1 MASQRKPRIVLSP
14 AVLPRDKLAAALR
27 GLILLTVFLMA
38 RTQAAPRSA
47 EFDIVVTIGAAYVLV
62 STFLP
67 WSRFSLRHSVLAM
80 LICDIALI
88 TGLIHTQSGID
99 SDYYLLY
106 YLPILHASVRL
117 NLRDAVGTSLLSAA
131 SYVLVAFVGM
141 RTGPITIEM
150 VSRVVTF
157 TVSALLLGGFF
168 FVLSREQRAFEQ
180 LSQAYERAIRSK
192 DEFLSR
198 VSHEFR
204 TPLTAIVG
212 FSQLL
217 YENTEKLDAEHQ
229 HEYLV
234 IIREQSQHLAR
245 MIEDM
250 LDISRIE
257 ENRLELKRQPVSLA
271 EAIESALM
279 LLDRPSD
286 RERIQVTVEPRTPP
300 VDADRNEI
308 EQVLSRILLT
318 VLKCSDPTGPIQ
330 VKVGPAVEDRAVQV
344 AVLGPGMKS
353 DDPAL
358 APLTDDTGSAVERA
372 RANARH
378 LGLGVSRAL
387 IELHGGRIWLD
398 DSYGGYQSS
407 VGAEEDGSKYQV
419 AICFSLPVPA
429 ARQTGPQV
437 IIASDRGAQHP
448 SETPGR
454 ETTDEGTNGED
465 TDRGRR
471 PVRAAVD
478 ARQP

>member
-1 MASQRKPRIVLSP
+1 MESQHKPRIVLSP
-14 AVLPRDKLAAALR
+14 AVLPREKLAAALR

-38 RTQAAPRSA
+38 RTQAAPRNA
-47 EFDIVVTIGAAYVLV
+47 AFDIVVTIGAAYVLV

-67 WSRFSLRHSVLAM
+67 WSRFRLRHAVLAM

-88 TGLIHTQSGID
+88 TALIYTQSGID

-131 SYVLVAFVGM
+131 SYVLVAFAGM
-141 RTGPITIEM
+141 RTGPITVEM
-150 VSRVVTF
+150 ISRVSTF

-180 LSQAYERAIRSK
+180 LSKAYDRAIRSK

-217 YENTEKLDAEHQ
+217 YENTAQLDAEHQ

-257 ENRLELKRQPVSLA
+257 EKRLELKRQPVSLQD
-271 EAIESALM
+271 AIESALM

-286 RERIQVTVEPRTPP
+286 RERIKVTVEPRTPP
-300 VDADRNEI
+300 VDADRNEL
-308 EQVLSRILLT
+308 EQVLSRIFLSA
-318 VLKCSDPTGPIQ
+318 LKCSEQTGSIQ
-330 VKVGPAVEDRAVQV
+330 VKVGPAVEPGAVQV
-344 AVLGPGMKS
+344 AVLGPGMKG

-358 APLTDDTGSAVERA
+358 ALLADETANAVERA
-372 RANARH
+372 RENARY

-398 DSYGGYQSS
+398 DSYGGYRP
-407 VGAEEDGSKYQV
+407 ADAADEGSKYQV
-419 AICFSLPVPA
+419 AICFTLPIPA
-429 ARQTGPQV
+429 TKKAGPQV
-437 IIASDRGAQHP
+437 IITSRRSARHP
-448 SETPGR
+448 IEPPSGETK
-454 ETTDEGTNGED
+454 DEGTNGQD
-465 TDRGRR
+465 TDSGRR
-471 PVRAAVD
+471 PVRTAID
-478 ARQP
+478 A